1 MLFSKTIG
9 NDYSKQILLKLIASY
24 KIPHAMLFT
33 GPSGVGKRQ
42 FALELAKGILG
53 VEHSRKIDSGH
64 HPDVRIFYPEGKTGM
79 HPMAS
84 IQQLQEQMSLEPFE
98 ASSRVFIIDDA
109 DRMLATSSNALLKT
123 LEEPEERNYLI
134 LLTHDPEAILS
145 TIHSRCRKIPF
156 FPIAEKELCHFV
168 KTHFGKSDIDAKRIA
183 FLSHGSLQKAM
194 DLVDRPCD
202 PKRELLIELLSAASF
217 NATLHASLIIK
228 LEQLIIDKTSDDY
241 DPVKFQRDV
250 DQILEE
256 IFYWYRD
263 LHILSLGAS
272 PDLVFHLD
280 HLQLLQEKAK
290 HKLPTLEFVGQLLEE
305 CRLAIQRSLKLKT
318 TFEYLFSELAI

>member
-1 MLFSKTIG
+1 MLFSKIIG
-9 NDYSKQILLKLIASY
+9 NEFSKQILLKLIAGH
-24 KIPHAMLFT
+24 KIPHAMLFM

-79 HPMAS
+79 HPMTS
-84 IQQLQEQMSLEPFE
+84 IHQLQEQMSLEPFE

-109 DRMLATSSNALLKT
+109 DRMLSTSSNALLKT

-134 LLTHDPEAILS
+134 LLTHDPESIIS
-145 TIHSRCRKIPF
+145 TIQSRCRKIPF
-156 FPIAEKELCHFV
+156 FSIAEKELCQFV
-168 KTHFGKSDIDAKRIA
+168 KTHFSKSDVDAKRIA

-194 DLVDRPCD
+194 DLVERPCD

-217 NATLHASLIIK
+217 NATQHGPHIAK
-228 LEQLIIDKTSDDY
+228 LEQLILDKTSDDY
-241 DPVKFQRDV
+241 DPMKFQRDV

-263 LHILSLGAS
+263 LHLLSLGAS
-272 PDLVFHLD
+272 PDLAFHLD
-280 HLQLLQEKAK
+280 HLQLLQGRVNSE
-290 HKLPTLEFVGQLLEE
+290 LPSLESVGWLLEE
-305 CRLAIQRSLKLKT
+305 CRLAIQRSVKLKT
-318 TFEYLFSELAI
+318 TFEYLFSQLVI